1 MSDGLVSEERI
12 IAAEPQALFDIIADP
27 AMHPVIDGSGSV
39 VAVRRG
45 NPPRLS
51 KGATFSMD
59 MKIGVAY
66 KIRNAVVE
74 FDEGRRIA
82 WRHFYGHV
90 WRYLFDPVE
99 GGTKVT
105 EQWDPAQAKNK
116 LALRLMGFPA
126 RNRRSIHHTLERL
139 ADLAAKP

>member
-12 IAAEPQALFDIIADP
+12 IAAEPQTLFDIIADP

-39 VAVRRG
+39 VAVRPG

-59 MKIGVAY
+59 MKIGATY

-90 WRYLFDPVE
+90 WRYLFD
-99 GGTKVT
+99 
-105 EQWDPAQAKNK
+105 
-116 LALRLMGFPA
+116 
-126 RNRRSIHHTLERL
+126 RRSIHHTLQRL